1 MKRRSVLAAGAL
13 ALAISSALQA
23 QDRVTQGD
31 WGGAGLMQTPIARME
46 DEGQISLTASYT
58 SPYARYNLSMQ
69 PFPWLE
75 GTFRYMSLNNVRYG
89 PEGLSGD
96 QHYKDK
102 SIDLKLRL
110 WQESRRLPEVAV
122 GFRDLGGTGL
132 FSSEYIVAN
141 KRYGN
146 FDLSLGAATGYI
158 GNRGDFSNPLRLIN
172 DRFADRPGFRGVGQL
187 NSTAM
192 FRGPV
197 GVFGGV
203 SWQTPLQPL
212 LVKIELEGNDYE
224 NEPNPWRDGNP
235 VLEQRSPINL
245 GLVYSPRPGLQLTA
259 GYQRGTEAMISVA
272 FTGNLKTARSLAPLL
287 DRPAPAIQER
297 SPPNAASTQNS
308 TPSED
313 WSTVAA
319 QLQRDAGLKV
329 STISRRGAEL
339 IVSGEQQRY
348 FYSAQGVGRS
358 ARALDSAVH
367 ADIDWFTFAH
377 ERVDMP
383 IAETSVSRSAFAD
396 YVDRRIDLRT
406 LARSVE
412 VAPPASQRR
421 ELLYQA
427 PFDRF
432 QAGVGPGYKQV
443 LGGPD
448 GFILY
453 QLSADANATY
463 WFGRHTWLTGT
474 VSVDLLN
481 NFDKFRYDAPSRM
494 PRVRTWQRQ
503 FLTTSTVTVPNLQL
517 TTAHHLGGDLY
528 GMAYAGYLESMYGG
542 AGGELLYRP
551 FGERWAL
558 GVDLNQVRQR
568 NFDQHAGF
576 RDYEVT
582 TGHATAYIGFGDTH
596 RVQANIS
603 VGRYLAGDVGATVNV
618 ARRFNNGVTMG
629 AWATKTNVSSRTFGE
644 GSFDKGIYFSI
655 PMDFLL
661 PRPTRARAN
670 IIWQPL
676 TRDGGA
682 RLIRR
687 YGLYSLTG
695 ERDGEFLL
703 DNLEWIDR

>member
-1 MKRRSVLAAGAL
+1 MKHRSALAVGAL
-13 ALAISSALQA
+13 ALAVSSALQA

-46 DEGQISLTASYT
+46 DEGQMSLTASYT

-75 GTFRYMSLNNVRYG
+75 GTFRYMSVNNRAYG
-89 PEGLSGD
+89 PANTDGT

-102 SIDLKLRL
+102 SIDLKVRL
-110 WQESRRLPEVAV
+110 WQESRWLPEVSA
-122 GFRDLGGTGL
+122 GFRDIGGTGL
-132 FSSEYIVAN
+132 FSSEYLVAN
-141 KRYGN
+141 KRFGN
-146 FDLSLGAATGYI
+146 FDASLGLATGYI
-158 GNRGDFSNPLRLIN
+158 GNRGDFSNPLRLL
-172 DRFADRPGFRGVGQL
+172 DERFAERPIASGAGQL
-187 NSTAM
+187 NTNNV

-197 GVFGGV
+197 GIFGGV
-203 SWQTPLQPL
+203 AWQSPWDPL
-212 LVKIELEGNDYE
+212 LVKVELDGNDYQS
-224 NEPNPWRDGNP
+224 EPQRNNQT
-235 VLEQRSPINL
+235 QRSPINV
-245 GLVYSPRPGLQLTA
+245 GFVYTAKPGIQITA
-259 GYQRGTEAMISVA
+259 GYQRGAEAMIGVA
-272 FTGNLKTARSLAPLL
+272 FTGNLKSTRSLAPLL
-287 DRPAPAIQER
+287 DRPAPTIRER
-297 SPPNAASTQNS
+297 HDASSSRIENQPTS
-308 TPSED
+308 DD
-313 WSTVAA
+313 WATVAT
-319 QLQRDAGLKV
+319 QMQRDAGLKV

-339 IVSGEQQRY
+339 VVSGEQQRY
-348 FYSAQGVGRS
+348 FYGAQGIGRS
-358 ARALDSAVH
+358 ARVLDTA
-367 ADIDWFTFAH
+367 APDDIDWFTFAH

-396 YVDRRIDLRT
+396 YVDRRIDLKT

-421 ELLYQA
+421 EVLYQA

-582 TGHATAYIGFGDTH
+582 TGHATAYIGLGDAH

-618 ARRFNNGVTMG
+618 ARRFDNGVTMG

-703 DNLEWIDR
+703 DNLAWIDR

>member
-1 MKRRSVLAAGAL
+1 MKHRSTLAVGAL
-13 ALAISSALQA
+13 ALAVSSALQA

-46 DEGQISLTASYT
+46 DEGQMSLTASYT

-75 GTFRYMSLNNVRYG
+75 GTFRYMSINNRRYG
-89 PEGLSGD
+89 RPSLSGD
-96 QHYKDK
+96 QHFKDK
-102 SIDLKLRL
+102 SIDVKVRL
-110 WQESRRLPEVAV
+110 WQESRWLPEVSA
-122 GFRDLGGTGL
+122 GFRDIGGTGL
-132 FSSEYIVAN
+132 FSSEYMVAN
-141 KRYGN
+141 KRFGN
-146 FDLSLGAATGYI
+146 FDASLGLATGYI
-158 GNRGDFSNPLRLIN
+158 GNRGDFGNPLGSIS
-172 DRFADRPGFRGVGQL
+172 DRFNTRPIPSPVITQAGQAGTDLFRG
-187 NSTAM
+187 
-192 FRGPV
+192 RI

-203 SWQTPLQPL
+203 AWQSPWDPL
-212 LVKIELEGNDYE
+212 LVKVELDGNDYE
-224 NEPNPWRDGNP
+224 REPQGNNQI
-235 VLEQRSPINL
+235 QRSPINV
-245 GLVYSPRPGLQLTA
+245 GVVYTPRPGIQVTA
-259 GYQRGTEAMISVA
+259 GYQRGTEAMIGVA
-272 FTGNLKTARSLAPLL
+272 FTGNLKSARSLAPLL
-287 DRPAPAIQER
+287 DRPAPPMRDRVADA
-297 SPPNAASTQNS
+297 PPVEEPS
-308 TPSED
+308 TPED
-313 WSTVAA
+313 WSAVAA

-329 STISRRGAEL
+329 SAISKRGAEL

-358 ARALDSAVH
+358 ARVLDTAAP

-396 YVDRRIDLRT
+396 YVDRRIDLKT

-421 ELLYQA
+421 EVLYQA

-503 FLTTSTVTVPNLQL
+503 FLTTSTVTVPNLQV

-582 TGHATAYIGFGDTH
+582 TGHATAYIGLGDAH

-603 VGRYLAGDVGATVNV
+603 VGRYLAGDIGATVNV
-618 ARRFNNGVTMG
+618 ARRFDNGVTMG

-703 DNLEWIDR
+703 DNLDWIDR